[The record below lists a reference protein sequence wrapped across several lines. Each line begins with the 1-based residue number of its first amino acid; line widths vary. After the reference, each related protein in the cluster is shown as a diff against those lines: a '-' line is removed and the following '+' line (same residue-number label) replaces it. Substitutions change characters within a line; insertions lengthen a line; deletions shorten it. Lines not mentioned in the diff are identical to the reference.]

1 MGYRWLAHILATVFL
16 LVGMVSPRAEEKTSM
31 LSPFDILNLIEA
43 NGDHA
48 YAVVGADISIAQAR
62 LNQAK
67 SALNLNLSLNS
78 TGQVYRS
85 TQNNNNAE
93 IRSIGFTANF
103 RVT

>member
-1 MGYRWLAHILATVFL
+1 MGYRWFALILVKVLL
-16 LVGMVSPRAEEKTSM
+16 LVGVVSSWAEEKTSI
-31 LSPFDILNLIEA
+31 LSAHDILNLIEV

-67 SALNLNLSLNS
+67 SGLNLNLSLNS

-93 IRSIGFTANF
+93 IIS
-103 RVT
+103 